1 MPVTTKLSAL
11 ASAAL
16 LLVLGASCTQPRMNC
31 TTAHTNYAA
40 KYTLKSGD
48 PNSPCGQLK
57 GDLLNMQTYFA
68 TGGLNGT
75 PKFSEPSVA
84 IRTDISVYAN
94 FDPADYPVE
103 IPGYNYDYHAANS
116 LGKFASGE
124 PDASD
129 FCTAKDMAPS
139 VIAIPELPA
148 YTIPDDPET
157 PDVDETEMVPATPPL
172 TLRHEW
178 TKARWLVTPDAQ
190 GTQFDGT
197 VKFTQD
203 GCTAEY
209 DVVALSPAIPCTADD
224 ECKAGSGINPDFAV
238 RCDLD
243 LGDLIQPDEED
254 DPETPEN
261 EAVDWGVCILKAP
274 LPAYE

>member
-1 MPVTTKLSAL
+1 MPATKSCAL

-31 TTAHTNYAA
+31 TTAHSAYAA
-40 KYTLKSGD
+40 TYTLKSGD
-48 PNSPCGQLK
+48 PNSPCGSLK

-75 PKFSEPSVA
+75 PKFNDPRVA
-84 IRTDISVYAN
+84 IRTDTAVYAN
-94 FDPADYPVE
+94 LDPADYPVE
-103 IPGYNYDYHAANS
+103 IPGYDYDYHNANS
-116 LGKFASGE
+116 LGDFASGA
-124 PDASD
+124 PDAND
-129 FCTAKDMAPS
+129 FCTAVDMAPS
-139 VIAIPELPA
+139 VIAIPELPG
-148 YTIPDDPET
+148 YEELPDDP
-157 PDVDETEMVPATPPL
+157 ATPENEQLLVPP
-172 TLRHEW
+172 TPAVTIRHEW
-178 TKARWLVTPDAQ
+178 TAARWLVTPDAQ

-197 VKFTQD
+197 VKFTID

-209 DVVALSPAIPCTADD
+209 DVLAVSPAVPCTSDE

-238 RCDLD
+238 RCDLSLD
-243 LGDLIQPDEED
+243 YLLEPDVAD

-261 EAVDWGVCILKAP
+261 EAVDWGLCVLDAP